1 MIYLTS
7 DTHFCHNKDFLYE
20 PRGFQSIEEHDEA
33 IVKNWNSIVTPDD
46 EVYHLGDVMLNDN
59 TKGLGYLKQL
69 NGKIHIILR
78 KS

>member
-33 IVKNWNSIVTPDD
+33 IVKN
-46 EVYHLGDVMLNDN
+46 
-59 TKGLGYLKQL
+59 
-69 NGKIHIILR
+69 
-78 KS
+78 